1 MRQRELL
8 LFLNHILEHV
18 KSDGHITLEQF
29 KVFSVDLVDGAFLRI
44 TFQGASVF
52 VSVDD
57 VFIADD
63 GTFRHQ
69 EHSLLLGL
77 IVSFGNFQ
85 LEQFL
90 LTWFR

>member
-8 LFLNHILEHV
+8 LFLDYILQHL
-18 KSDGHITLEQF
+18 KSDGHITLEQL

-52 VSVDD
+52 FSVDD

-69 EHSLLLGL
+69 EYSLLLGL
-77 IVSFGNFQ
+77 IVGLGNF
-85 LEQFL
+85 
-90 LTWFR
+90 